1 VTRRDTPWH
10 RPVPR
15 PRIGTGP
22 SIGGERPPVPKESG
36 LRPPTPSPP
45 SSNRPTHTNPNQF
58 GSRTPSGGS
67 GSPKRSRNGAA
78 KTRVLQASAVMS
90 GVLFFAG
97 FIALLMNRSD
107 AGDES
112 ARTTEVIP
120 STSPPVAVPPEDA
133 GLNVVDSNWE
143 DVARSVVYIEALGA
157 MCEWTGSG
165 SIVGDGSLVLTN
177 QHVAGSGECDLTV
190 YLTDSTST
198 TPTQYVNAE
207 IVVADEELDLAVIQ
221 LRDASGAPF
230 VATGRTP
237 LQLSSEVPKLG
248 DKLTILGYPGLGG
261 STITL
266 TSGDFSG
273 VDRSETFEYLK
284 TTANM
289 NPGVSGGSAF
299 NSNKQL
305 IGIPTAGRGA
315 EIACDG
321 RTDCVANG
329 STIGLLRPASL
340 AREILSRAAAA
351 LGRS

>member
-1 VTRRDTPWH
+1 MTRRDTPWH

-15 PRIGTGP
+15 PRIGAGP

-45 SSNRPTHTNPNQF
+45 SSNRPTHTNPNQS
-58 GSRTPSGGS
+58 GSRMPSRSS
-67 GSPKRSRNGAA
+67 GAPKRRQNGVVRN
-78 KTRVLQASAVMS
+78 RVLQVSAVMS
-90 GVLFFAG
+90 GVVFFAG

-120 STSPPVAVPPEDA
+120 STSTPVAVPPEDA

-198 TPTQYVNAE
+198 TPTQSVNAE
-207 IVVADEELDLAVIQ
+207 IVVADEALDLAVIQ

-237 LQLSSEVPKLG
+237 LQLSSDVPKLG

-340 AREILSRAAAA
+340 AREILSRASAA
-351 LGRS
+351 LGR

>member
-1 VTRRDTPWH
+1 MTRRDTPWH

-15 PRIGTGP
+15 PRIGAGP
-22 SIGGERPPVPKESG
+22 SIGGERPSVPKESG
-36 LRPPTPSPP
+36 LRPPIPNPPP
-45 SSNRPTHTNPNQF
+45 SSRPPHTPPNQF

-67 GSPKRSRNGAA
+67 GSPKRSGNGVA
-78 KTRVLQASAVMS
+78 KNRVLQVSVVMS
-90 GVLFFAG
+90 GVVFFAG

-107 AGDES
+107 AVDES
-112 ARTTEVIP
+112 VRTTEVVP
-120 STSPPVAVPPEDA
+120 STSTPVAVPPGDA
-133 GLNVVDSNWE
+133 GLNMVDGNWE

-177 QHVAGSGECDLTV
+177 QHVSGSGECELTV

-207 IVVADEELDLAVIQ
+207 IIVADEELDLAVIQ

-230 VATGRTP
+230 VAAGRTP
-237 LQLSSEVPKLG
+237 LQLSSDVPKLG

-340 AREILSRAAAA
+340 AREILSRATTA
-351 LGRS
+351 LGR